1 MDDSHTLS
9 GAPEPTEPIG
19 PTDHLNTVEYW
30 KGLYLDAIVVAKE
43 MLDAERERRHDAE
56 AEAQHWLERYKVR
69 NREINALPRCDY
81 ALTTEMDDGPYVQH
95 CTHYAH
101 HRGDHRFDNYA
112 ERERADDPATG
123 SGG

>member
-56 AEAQHWLERYKVR
+56 VRINDAILALASARTWSAQAKLNKVL
-69 NREINALPRCDY
+69 NI
-81 ALTTEMDDGPYVQH
+81 LTT
-95 CTHYAH
+95 
-101 HRGDHRFDNYA
+101 
-112 ERERADDPATG
+112 DPATG